1 MIISRGSLYPN
12 VGRVYPSLGYESAA
26 LADLCHQLYGISRVI
41 LVTTADIY
49 GEDAV
54 AVWNW
59 RAKDYNFHTVG
70 RISLVPGGLSTDATN
85 AALTNAI
92 NDIAGM
98 TTNDIMIHT
107 MSSSNTPSNTVSPTL
122 SPLMAAVDG
131 RIWILL
137 SDDIPAI
144 QNFCR
149 VAQSILGQNTYF
161 LGNSVIS
168 TPAVFDNVGLSTTFM
183 NVILGGYNG
192 LQHADQDWKVTPA
205 GMDFIKRFQNQI
217 PTMIT
222 DNAGKVTSCS
232 KAVDDTGSDSPQ
244 VFRFIRTME
253 LSFITFI
260 ALHLMSLLV
269 FV

>member
-1 MIISRGSLYPN
+1 MGSRFLFPKVTHPLDLCFFTLSHQISAICFSLIISRGSLYPN

-98 TTNDIMIHT
+98 TTNDTRKI
-107 MSSSNTPSNTVSPTL
+107 PSLITQRLILFHPR
-122 SPLMAAVDG
+122 SPLSLQRWMEEYG
-131 RIWILL
+131 YYCPMIFPPFKI
-137 SDDIPAI
+137 
-144 QNFCR
+144 
-149 VAQSILGQNTYF
+149 F
-161 LGNSVIS
+161 LGWRK
-168 TPAVFDNVGLSTTFM
+168 VFW
-183 NVILGGYNG
+183 
-192 LQHADQDWKVTPA
+192 AK
-205 GMDFIKRFQNQI
+205 
-217 PTMIT
+217 
-222 DNAGKVTSCS
+222 
-232 KAVDDTGSDSPQ
+232 
-244 VFRFIRTME
+244 
-253 LSFITFI
+253 
-260 ALHLMSLLV
+260 SLI
-269 FV
+269 FSEIQ